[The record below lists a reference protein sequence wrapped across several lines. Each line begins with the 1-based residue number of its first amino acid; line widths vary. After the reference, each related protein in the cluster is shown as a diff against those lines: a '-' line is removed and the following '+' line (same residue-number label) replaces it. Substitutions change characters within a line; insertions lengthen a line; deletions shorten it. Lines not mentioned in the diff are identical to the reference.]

1 MKRREFIR
9 AGAGGLAIAAGG
21 TIVSRLAQAAEL
33 PEPWTLPAGT
43 AESAVLEAL
52 PGKLP
57 LIKRSFRPPNFETP
71 IEYFKESVHAE
82 PRVFR
87 ALPLGYNPG
96 GECPDVAVEDRRGV
110 GG

>member
-71 IEYFKESVHAE
+71 IELLQRSRSRRTTRSSCATTWLAFPEV
-82 PRVFR
+82 
-87 ALPLGYNPG
+87 
-96 GECPDVAVEDRRGV
+96 ECRRRG
-110 GG
+110 G